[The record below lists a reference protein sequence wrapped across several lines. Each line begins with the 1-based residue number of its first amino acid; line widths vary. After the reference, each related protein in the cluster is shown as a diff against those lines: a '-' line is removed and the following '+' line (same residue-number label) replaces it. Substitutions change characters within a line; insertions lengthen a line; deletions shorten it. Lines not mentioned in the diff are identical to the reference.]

1 MGNLFVFGG
10 TGLSGER
17 YCPVRNQWVDLGSYS
32 HLLLNNLNNWA
43 ICLSYS
49 SQNSLHLGGPAH
61 LLDDITKYQQLLKQN
76 ILDIQHS
83 IHNISNSEIYSFGNE
98 DYLNNDQYYYA
109 SMMREIQNDRHPVTE
124 RSLGVSLH
132 DSSDN
137 QVLNPST
144 NNSSYNSFN
153 SVIIHYEY

>member
-1 MGNLFVFGG
+1 MVFAGENNENLNHEMHFIGVAGILDSLGDHQIVEKDEQQMLTGRHVQNRQVLFMGNLFVFGG

-61 LLDDITKYQQLLKQN
+61 LLDDITKYQLLLK
-76 ILDIQHS
+76 
-83 IHNISNSEIYSFGNE
+83 
-98 DYLNNDQYYYA
+98 
-109 SMMREIQNDRHPVTE
+109 
-124 RSLGVSLH
+124 
-132 DSSDN
+132 
-137 QVLNPST
+137 
-144 NNSSYNSFN
+144 
-153 SVIIHYEY
+153 